1 MEKIIRIIIL
11 FLCINGIAKY
21 QTLDLN
27 TLRLAQKQV
36 TRSASAVSGIAK
48 KGKNQDQFII
58 DRAVDSDKYIVGP
71 GDQFHINII
80 SSNETFDHSITISPS
95 GKLLIPS
102 VGIVESNQLT
112 LTKLIKEINKQIRS
126 WNKNVKINVEL
137 EVIDN

>member
-1 MEKIIRIIIL
+1 M
-11 FLCINGIAKY
+11 CINGIAKY

-36 TRSASAVSGIAK
+36 TRSAGTVSGIAK
-48 KGKNQDQFII
+48 KGKNHQFII
-58 DRAVDSDKYIVGP
+58 DRAVDPDKYIVGL

-102 VGIVESNQLT
+102 VGIVECNQIT
-112 LTKLIKEINKQIRS
+112 LTKLIKEIKNKLGLL
-126 WNKNVKINVEL
+126 NKNVKINE
-137 EVIDN
+137 IRSN

>member
-36 TRSASAVSGIAK
+36 TRSAGAGAGIAK

-58 DRAVDSDKYIVGP
+58 DRAVDPD
-71 GDQFHINII
+71 
-80 SSNETFDHSITISPS
+80 T
-95 GKLLIPS
+95 
-102 VGIVESNQLT
+102 
-112 LTKLIKEINKQIRS
+112 
-126 WNKNVKINVEL
+126 
-137 EVIDN
+137 